1 MRKLLF
7 LFAIALSPVLSGC
20 NPATNEGTVVRYS
33 KEAKW
38 EDVRDDLK
46 IAIANKGLR
55 IEYTSH
61 IHNMLER
68 TKKDVGGKK
77 DIFANAETFVFC
89 SAVISR
95 HTMEADP
102 NNIAF
107 CPYAIA
113 VYTTHDNPKMVSV
126 SFRRPVRTNGSASA
140 KNALKEVETLLDG
153 LAKEALG
160 ISN

>member
-1 MRKLLF
+1 MRKLF
-7 LFAIALSPVLSGC
+7 LSAVALGAILSGC
-20 NPATNEGTVVRYS
+20 NAPTNEGTVVRYA

-68 TKKDVGGKK
+68 TKKDVGGTK

-89 SAVISR
+89 SAVVSR

-107 CPYAIA
+107 CPYAMA
-113 VYTTHDNPKMVSV
+113 VYTTKDDPKTVNV
-126 SFRRPVRTNGSASA
+126 SFRRPVRTNGSAAA
-140 KNALKEVETLLDG
+140 KSSLKEVETLLDG